1 MEDADTCEDELYFS
15 EEADNVYTVHYWIS
29 NFHSYSTQWKLCLFA
44 KGSAKKV
51 NKKCASK
58 LENFFLNSSRFVH
71 PWKMVED
78 QVKRKNTQK
87 PLSL

>member
-44 KGSAKKV
+44 KGS
-51 NKKCASK
+51 
-58 LENFFLNSSRFVH
+58 
-71 PWKMVED
+71 
-78 QVKRKNTQK
+78 VKRLIKNVQANWK
-87 PLSL
+87 KFFKIVVGLFILEKW